1 MKNEREDNFV
11 KVAVFFIAKEKEKKT
26 WKIKKYKKK

>member
-1 MKNEREDNFV
+1 MKEKTLFV